1 MVNKLE
7 LLVLGGLLGAP
18 CATILSKCA
27 AAPVLFAV
35 HPAGNA
41 IAFLLC
47 FPLGIYVML
56 ERKSVSDFKTR
67 IFLSKLHMFSQM
79 LAMLLLSVGG
89 ATAYMT
95 KNANGKDHFTSTHSW
110 IAGATATLSTLN
122 MLGGLATTF
131 GGKKTSW
138 QWKNPGHR
146 IGGTLAFLGGGC
158 SVMLGVYSGGW
169 GISRLGEDLQFKVAS
184 SVAAAYLLLVLKLIL
199 SSSATSTKKND

>member
-47 FPLGIYVML
+47 FPLGIY
-56 ERKSVSDFKTR
+56 
-67 IFLSKLHMFSQM
+67 LHMFSQM

-122 MLGGLATTF
+122 MLGV
-131 GGKKTSW
+131 
-138 QWKNPGHR
+138 R
-146 IGGTLAFLGGGC
+146 I
-158 SVMLGVYSGGW
+158 
-169 GISRLGEDLQFKVAS
+169 RLS
-184 SVAAAYLLLVLKLIL
+184 
-199 SSSATSTKKND
+199 